1 MRAPP
6 PLPRRAPGN
15 LLIKI
20 ARAPPLRVRP
30 LPPSPGGGRSSR
42 PYTRSSTRPKRQP
55 SVGQPSKHRIK
66 NPETPD
72 RLHLLRV
79 FSPRPLPAASLL
91 RRRRRQQLLLEAA
104 RDRPPAADAGP
115 RTRPWERGW
124 SGSSNPER
132 ACGEGP
138 LIGPLCFTPRALG
151 RAHSRSAICEAL
163 VPTAESFRR
172 FAASPL
178 QPTVPASVKSPCFR
192 RLTRKPLKARRVWE
206 AVISYGK
213 SGSFLWVPSLLPLV
227 IYCVCVC
234 LLAWVRV

>member
-20 ARAPPLRVRP
+20 GRAPPLRVRP

-91 RRRRRQQLLLEAA
+91 RRRRRPQLHLEAA

-213 SGSFLWVPSLLPLV
+213 SGSL
-227 IYCVCVC
+227 
-234 LLAWVRV
+234 